1 MRTTFLALLTLS
13 AAACAGGPA
22 PAGSPAPE
30 QPQPA
35 PAATTVM
42 RRAAEATPP
51 VPPPQPP
58 APVEE
63 DIGGSYGVSLSYG
76 GQALDVTL
84 QLGKRDDGTWGGS
97 IYVDQAGT
105 IPFNAVTVKGNV
117 VQASLNS
124 PDGSQVT
131 MEFRI
136 ENGELTGAWRSSS
149 GDGSQLRG
157 RKLP

>member
-1 MRTTFLALLTLS
+1 MRPTILALLTLS
-13 AAACAGGPA
+13 AAACAGGSAGPA
-22 PAGSPAPE
+22 PGGTPSPAPTE
-30 QPQPA
+30 PA

-42 RRAAEATPP
+42 RQAAEATPP
-51 VPPPQPP
+51 KPP
-58 APVEE
+58 APAVE
-63 DIGGSYGVSLSYG
+63 DLGGSYGVSLSYG
-76 GQALDVTL
+76 GQPLDLTL
-84 QLGKRDDGTWGGS
+84 QLGKREDGTWGGS
-97 IYVDQAGT
+97 IYVEQAGT
-105 IPFNAVTVKGNV
+105 IPFNAVTVQGNA

-136 ENGELTGAWRSSS
+136 EKGDLTGAWRSSN